1 MTKSE
6 AVRKLVTWCN
16 DQVGTREGANNYNK
30 YAADPRITQ
39 LLGWNSQN
47 QPWCDIFT
55 DAAFIECFGLAA
67 GAAMTYQPIGAGS
80 ALCSASAQFFKNN
93 GAWIT
98 GRPDPGDVVFFLV
111 SGGINHQGIV
121 TQVSGN
127 VVTTVEGNSSDMVA
141 RRIYTIGSSQI
152 AGYGRPKWELVAD
165 ESAADTD
172 GQEPLPAAQAREGSE
187 GSHQKHATCTP
198 TLPVL
203 RRGDQGVPVE
213 RMQALLISRGYYCGG
228 RILRGQEHPDGE
240 FGPATEVAVCDLQIA
255 AKISKDGVVGAETW
269 AALVTL

>member
-16 DQVGTREGANNYNK
+16 AQVGTREGANNYNQ

-39 LLGWNSQN
+39 LLGWNAQN

-55 DAAFIECFGLAA
+55 DEAFVECFGLQT
-67 GAAMTYQPIGAGS
+67 GAAMTYQRIGSGS
-80 ALCSASAQFFKNN
+80 ALCSASAQFFKEA
-93 GAWIT
+93 GAWVN
-98 GRPDPGDVVFFLV
+98 RPEAGDVVFFYV

-172 GQEPLPAAQAREGSE
+172 GQEPPATTGQP
-187 GSHQKHATCTP
+187 QKDGGIPPQKYATCTP
-198 TLPVL
+198 ALPVL
-203 RRGDQGVPVE
+203 REGDQGVPVE
-213 RMQALLISRGYYCGG
+213 RLQTLLIGRGYYCGG
-228 RILRGQEHPDGE
+228 RILRGVEHPDGE
-240 FGPATEVAVCDLQIA
+240 FGPATKIAVCDLQVA
-255 AKISKDGVVGAETW
+255 AKISKDGEVGSDTW
-269 AALVTL
+269 TVLLTT

>member
-1 MTKSE
+1 MTIDQAK
-6 AVRKLVTWCN
+6 AKLIAWCN
-16 DQVGTREGANNYNK
+16 AQIGTREGANNYNK
-30 YAADPRITQ
+30 FAADPRITQ
-39 LLGWNSQN
+39 LLGWNAQY

-55 DAAFIECFGLAA
+55 DAAFVSCFGLAA

-127 VVTTVEGNSSDMVA
+127 TITTVEGNSSDMVA

-152 AGYGRPKWELVAD
+152 AGYGRPKWAL
-165 ESAADTD
+165 AATVSDPDTD
-172 GQEPLPAAQAREGSE
+172 GAQASPESPGKPAGSAPVKAAA
-187 GSHQKHATCTP
+187 SCSLK
-198 TLPVL
+198 LPVL
-203 RRGDQGVPVE
+203 RQGDEGVAVE
-213 RMQALLISRGYYCGG
+213 RFQTLLIGRGYSCGG
-228 RILRGQEHPDGE
+228 RILRGREHPDGE
-240 FGPATEVAVCDLQIA
+240 FGPATKVAVCDLQISA
-255 AKISKDGVVGAETW
+255 GIAQDGVVGADTW
-269 AALVTL
+269 TAALTT